1 MGNGFGHLRGQQRR
15 PSASCTF
22 SSAQHRGTL
31 FLKPLRQLRASQWP
45 LRAQFSVL
53 QKHKLK
59 AWKQS
64 TFCDTVPRPTPP
76 AFPGAAWMWLSHFQH
91 FGASSG
97 ISWAGRKDAPICWAN
112 HCPSLPPNPDKQHPR
127 HRVNMC

>member
-1 MGNGFGHLRGQQRR
+1 MRNGFGHLRGQQRR

-31 FLKPLRQLRASQWP
+31 LLKPLRQLRASQWP
-45 LRAQFSVL
+45 LRAQLSVL

-76 AFPGAAWMWLSHFQH
+76 AFPGAAWMWLSHSSTLGLAQ
-91 FGASSG
+91 ASHGLGVRMHQS
-97 ISWAGRKDAPICWAN
+97 AGLITAPLCLQTLTN
-112 HCPSLPPNPDKQHPR
+112 STRDTE
-127 HRVNMC
+127 